1 MNKPLKQDKLI
12 VPRLPEEVKKLNGK
26 SGKKLSQCIDTFC
39 DLLDED
45 KKDKKESK
53 PKTETD

>member
-1 MNKPLKQDKLI
+1 MNKQVKQEKLV

-26 SGKKLSQCIDTFC
+26 SGKKLSQTIDTFC

-45 KKDKKESK
+45 KKNKKKVEDK
-53 PKTETD
+53 ET